1 MELVRWD
8 QVEGVN
14 RIQSRINELFED
26 TFGRPR
32 AQQSAAA
39 GVWYPPVDILE
50 SKDSYLIR
58 AELPGMRKE
67 DLKTEVNEGILTL
80 SGERKF
86 EEPASGVE
94 YHRVERVTG
103 KFSRSFHLPQTVK
116 HDGIKA
122 TYRDGIL
129 EVQVPK
135 ADEAKPKSTYL
146 SVEDWLKTSCRDL
159 RNSPRR
165 FGRKNACGAILDL
178 GYRVGG
184 KSRAR
189 KSAISICLETV
200 VTRERRPDLRIC
212 YAWRL
217 RRRERIRTAQDVE
230 RALAASPIPRVA
242 R

>member
-1 MELVRWD
+1 MELVRWE

-26 TFGRPR
+26 ALGRTR

-58 AELPGMRKE
+58 AELPGMRNE

-80 SGERKF
+80 SGERKL

-103 KFSRSFHLPQTVK
+103 KFSRSFHVPQTVNP
-116 HDGIKA
+116 DGIKA
-122 TYRDGIL
+122 TYKDGIL

-135 ADEAKPKSTYL
+135 ADEAKP
-146 SVEDWLKTSCRDL
+146 
-159 RNSPRR
+159 RR
-165 FGRKNACGAILDL
+165 I
-178 GYRVGG
+178 
-184 KSRAR
+184 
-189 KSAISICLETV
+189 AISLN
-200 VTRERRPDLRIC
+200 
-212 YAWRL
+212 
-217 RRRERIRTAQDVE
+217 
-230 RALAASPIPRVA
+230 
-242 R
+242 